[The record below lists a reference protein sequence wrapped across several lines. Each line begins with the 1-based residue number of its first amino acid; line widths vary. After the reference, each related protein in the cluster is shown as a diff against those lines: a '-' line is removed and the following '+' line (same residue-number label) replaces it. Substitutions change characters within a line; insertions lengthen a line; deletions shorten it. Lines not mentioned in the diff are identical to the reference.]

1 MEIQNHMVFYNTHG
15 SNEGRDHTDFR
26 MRMRIE
32 MKIKCEKGSNEK
44 RNKRPWMDTLALAYN
59 QNNI

>member
-1 MEIQNHMVFYNTHG
+1 MVFYNTHG